1 MLTMIDNSR
10 PYITT
15 KELDEK
21 RKMELKI
28 KNFEKTFKEKQ
39 AHIEFI
45 EKKLK

>member
-10 PYITT
+10 PYMTT

-28 KNFEKTFKEKQ
+28 KNFEKTFNEKQ
-39 AHIEFI
+39 AHI
-45 EKKLK
+45 